1 MEPSIFRFIFRH
13 SKRQQLLLLALT
25 GASFPFLYYSFEL
38 PKLIINQAIG
48 GRDFPRELFGMSL
61 DQVPYLMVLCFIFL
75 ALVLINGGFKY
86 TINVFKGQLGE
97 RMLRRLRFELFS
109 RVLRYPLDHFRRT
122 SAGEIIPM
130 VTSEVEPLGGFI
142 GDSFSLPAFQGGTLL
157 TIVAFM
163 FVQDPIL
170 GAAAISLYPIQ
181 AWVIPRLQKRV
192 NMLAKER
199 VRTVRKLSDRIGETV
214 AGVSEIHAHDTAQ
227 LELTDFST
235 RLGRIYDIRYDIY
248 RKKFFIKFLNN
259 FLAQLTPFFF
269 YSIGGYLVI
278 RGDLTFGALV
288 AVLAAYKDMSAPW
301 KELLAYYQQK
311 EDARIKY
318 EQVIDQFHPE
328 GMLDPA
334 LQTDEPDM
342 PAPLTGTL
350 EAANLGLIQDE
361 SVRLLEGVTFSLPLD
376 AHVAVVGTGNSGKD
390 SLGLLLARLAMPT
403 SGRLLLAGHDLTK
416 LPESVTG
423 RRLAYVGPNAHL
435 FSASVRDNLL
445 YGLKHRP
452 LREPDY
458 DGAAADARARAVHEA
473 ELTANV
479 AFDPAADWV
488 DYAAAGAEGAALTAR
503 MFQVLHDFG
512 MDEDIYD
519 MGLRG
524 SIDPDRR
531 PDLADSALAARA
543 ALRKRLAEPELAPLV
558 EPFDEDKYNG
568 NASVAENLLF
578 GTPVGPEFD
587 IDGLAENAYV
597 REVLEETDLLSDLIA
612 MGGKVAETM
621 VELFSD
627 LPPGHEFFEQFS
639 FIAHDDLPDYQA
651 LLARTRKQAPDAM
664 RADDRARLLG
674 LPFKLVPARHRLGL
688 IDEAFQARLL
698 DARRVFREKLPE
710 ESQDAVAFYDP
721 DRYNAAASLQDN
733 ILFGKIA
740 YGQAESAARVGAAI
754 AEVVETLDMRA
765 KVMEV
770 GLDFEVGIGGGRL
783 SAALRQKLAIARCIL
798 KRPDVLIVNEAT
810 ASFDSATQARF
821 LGALRAEF
829 DGRGLIWITHLAEI
843 ARGFDRVLV
852 LKAGR
857 LVESGTPEELSRP
870 DSELNALSGA
880 A

>member
-1 MEPSIFRFIFRH
+1 MEPSIFRFIFRY
-13 SKRQQLLLLALT
+13 SKREQIVLLALT
-25 GASFPFLYYSFEL
+25 GVSLPFLYYSFEL
-38 PKLIINQAIG
+38 PKQIINRAIG
-48 GRDFPRELFGMSL
+48 GREFPRDLFGVSL
-61 DQVPYLMVLCFIFL
+61 DQVPYLMALCVLFL
-75 ALVLINGGFKY
+75 LLVLINGGFKY
-86 TINVFKGQLGE
+86 AINVYKGQLGE
-97 RMLRRLRFELFS
+97 RMLRRLRFELIA

-122 SAGEIIPM
+122 SAGEVIPM

-142 GDSFSLPAFQGGTLL
+142 GDAVSLPAFQGGTLL
-157 TIVAFM
+157 TIVVFLFA
-163 FVQDPIL
+163 QDPIL

-181 AWVIPRLQKRV
+181 AWAIPRLQKRV
-192 NMLAKER
+192 NLLAKER

-214 AGVSEIHAHDTAQ
+214 AGVAEIHAHDTTR
-227 LELTDFST
+227 LELTDFSS
-235 RLGRIYDIRYDIY
+235 RLGRIYEIRYDIY

-278 RGDLTFGALV
+278 RGNLTFGALV
-288 AVLAAYKDMSAPW
+288 AALAAYKDMSAPW
-301 KELLAYYQQK
+301 KELLTYYQQK

-318 EQVIDQFHPE
+318 EQVIDQFHPP

-334 LQTDEPDM
+334 LQEDDSDLPV
-342 PAPLTGTL
+342 PLTGTL
-350 EAANLGLIQDE
+350 EAANLGLVQDE

-376 AHVAVVGTGNSGKD
+376 AHVAIAGSGNSGKD
-390 SLGLLLARLAMPT
+390 SLGLLLARLVSPT
-403 SGRLLLAGHDLTK
+403 SGRLILAGRDLAK

-452 LREPDY
+452 LSAPDY
-458 DGAAADARARAVHEA
+458 EGDAAQARARAIQEA
-473 ELTANV
+473 EATGNIAY
-479 AFDPAADWV
+479 DPTADWV
-488 DYAAAGAEGAALTAR
+488 DYAAAGAEGRALTER
-503 MFQVLHDFG
+503 MFQILHAFD
-512 MDEDIYD
+512 MDRDIYD

-524 SIDPDRR
+524 TIDPDRR
-531 PDLADSALAARA
+531 PDLAETALAARA
-543 ALRKRLAEPELAPLV
+543 ALRKRLAEPALAPLV
-558 EPFDEDKYNG
+558 EPFDENKYND
-568 NASVAENLLF
+568 NATVAENLLF

-587 IDGLAENAYV
+587 IDGLAGNAYV
-597 REVLEETDLLSDLIA
+597 RDVLDETDLLSDMIA

-664 RADDRARLLG
+664 RDDDRERLLG
-674 LPFKLVPARHRLGL
+674 LPFKLIPARHRLGL
-688 IDEAFQARLL
+688 IDDAFKSRLL
-698 DARRVFREKLPE
+698 AARRVFREKLPE
-710 ESQDAVAFYDP
+710 DLAGAVAFYDP
-721 DRYNAAASLQDN
+721 DSYNAAATLQDN

-754 AEVVETLDMRA
+754 AEVVDSLEMRA

-783 SAALRQKLAIARCIL
+783 SAALRQKLAIARCVL
-798 KRPDVLIVNEAT
+798 KRPDILIVNEAT
-810 ASFDSATQARF
+810 AAFDSATQARI
-821 LGALRAEF
+821 LEALRAEF
-829 DGRGLIWITHLAEI
+829 AGRCLIWVVHHPDM

-852 LKAGR
+852 LEAGR
-857 LVESGTPEELSRP
+857 LAQSGSLEATRQA
-870 DSELNALSGA
+870 DSKPSAQTGA
-880 A
+880 P